1 MLKRSIEVNDKLEL
15 EEEYIDKMIEELEQG
30 VLEAEISDYI
40 FWSEMTSEEIADKV
54 LHYKPIKL

>member
-40 FWSEMTSEEIADKV
+40 FWCEMTSEEIADKV

>member
-30 VLEAEISDYI
+30 VLDPEISNYI

>member
-1 MLKRSIEVNDKLEL
+1 MNDKLEL

>member
-1 MLKRSIEVNDKLEL
+1 MNDKLEL
-15 EEEYIDKMIEELEQG
+15 EEEYIDKMIEKLEQG
-30 VLEAEISDYI
+30 VLEAEISNYI